1 VKLEAALR
9 DAAKG
14 KFAPVYLLM
23 GNEIFFRDK
32 FRKEVVAL
40 FLKDSGGELVDHDLS
55 EIPVRDALD
64 DAATLGLFSP
74 LRVVWLRNAEAIL
87 PKREGAASSKHS
99 PEAIAAYVARPNPQC
114 MVVFESRLD
123 EKDKAT
129 RLEKILAGCTVVN
142 LEQPSVGES
151 AKYLIDDAAKAGFAL
166 DQRVAS
172 ELVES
177 SGSDLGRSRMELQK
191 LMAYCAGRAKI
202 TIEDVRAL
210 VPAEPVFIIWEL
222 GDSIGR
228 RDAASALERLEALF
242 RQGHSAIP
250 TLGLISSHMRRLV
263 RAKAGTSQWTP
274 PEVKAQAAKIPMK
287 DLVRALDRLHQA
299 DLELRSSPPD
309 DRLVLERLILDLSG
323 HVAGNGRRT

>member
-1 VKLEAALR
+1 MKLEAALR

-23 GNEIFFRDK
+23 GSEVFFRDK
-32 FRKEVVAL
+32 FRKEMVAL
-40 FLKDSGGELVDHDLS
+40 FLKDSGGELVDHDLG

-87 PKREGAASSKHS
+87 PKREGAASSRHS
-99 PEAIAAYVARPNPQC
+99 PEAVAAYVARPNPQC

-129 RLEKILAGCTVVN
+129 RLEKMLAGCTVVN
-142 LEQPSVGES
+142 LEAASLGES
-151 AKYLIDDAAKAGFAL
+151 VKYLTDEASQTGFAF
-166 DQRVAS
+166 DPRAAS

-177 SGSDLGRSRMELQK
+177 SGSDLGRARMELQK
-191 LMAYCAGRAKI
+191 LMAYCQGRPKI
-202 TIEDVRAL
+202 TVEDVRAL
-210 VPAEPVFIIWEL
+210 VPPEPVFIIWEL
-222 GDSIGR
+222 GDFLGR
-228 RDAASALERLEALF
+228 RDASGALERLEALF

-250 TLGLISSHMRRLV
+250 TLGLISSHMRRLL
-263 RAKAGTSQWTP
+263 RAKAGTQTWTSP
-274 PEVKAQAAKIPMK
+274 QVKEQAAKIPMK

-309 DRLVLERLILDLSG
+309 DRIVLERLILDL
-323 HVAGNGRRT
+323 AGNGRRT